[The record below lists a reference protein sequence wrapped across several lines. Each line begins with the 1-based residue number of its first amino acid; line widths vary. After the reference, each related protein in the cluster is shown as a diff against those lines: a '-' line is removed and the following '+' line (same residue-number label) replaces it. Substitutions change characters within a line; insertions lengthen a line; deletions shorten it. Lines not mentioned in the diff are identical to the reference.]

1 MKNNKHTISN
11 LMNEYDDL
19 VLKNTGYQMED
30 GYADHGYGLTEKL
43 HNKSKEIGKLIGG
56 DLLFEGE
63 GFEGILSII
72 HVVKEVRQ
80 WKEYAWWLEE
90 KLAEAEGVEED
101 EYFHKFFEWFN
112 DNKRWDKE

>member
-1 MKNNKHTISN
+1 MKNKHTISN
-11 LMNEYDDL
+11 LMNEHEDL
-19 VLKNTGYQMED
+19 VLKNTEYQMED
-30 GYADHGYGLTEKL
+30 SYADHGYGLEEEL
-43 HNKSKEIGKLIGG
+43 YNKRKEIGKLLGGGLQYGG
-56 DLLFEGE
+56 D

-72 HVVKEVRQ
+72 HVAKEVRQ

-112 DNKRWDKE
+112 TNKRWDKE

>member
-1 MKNNKHTISN
+1 
-11 LMNEYDDL
+11 MNEYDDL